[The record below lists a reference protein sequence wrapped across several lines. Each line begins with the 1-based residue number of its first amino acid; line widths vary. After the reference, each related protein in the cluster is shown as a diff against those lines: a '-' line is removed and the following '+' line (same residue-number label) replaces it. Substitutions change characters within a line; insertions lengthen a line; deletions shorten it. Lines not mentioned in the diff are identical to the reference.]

1 MATGL
6 TIAMILATPGTG
18 WGGME
23 KHTAEL
29 AAALADRGH
38 RVHVLAHPAYQSR
51 FSVAVTVQPLPL
63 HLGRRNPWLRF
74 RVQRTLRSIRPDV
87 THAQGNKAAGL
98 LGRARHFAGATLGT
112 VHGTKTSHK
121 AFARLNGVI
130 AVSADILAALPHRN
144 KRLIHN
150 GLAPATINQGPTG
163 TLIPMPDD
171 RPVLLAAGRLEPVKQ
186 FDRLVQAWVDARAPG
201 TLVILGEGS
210 ERARLTALISRLG
223 LEDRILLPGFET
235 NTAAWLKAASACLI
249 SSQREGFPYIL
260 VESLLARCPV
270 LATPVGGVREFLPPD
285 CIADSDSIAD
295 LSRLISEH
303 VHSLQALANHQTAAF
318 ERAARTLTLEA
329 MVTATEQYYRQLIA
343 DASPAKSSPAPQ

>member
-1 MATGL
+1 MDTGL

-29 AAALADRGH
+29 AAALAGRGH
-38 RVHVLAHPAYQSR
+38 RIHVLAHPAYLLQ
-51 FSVAVTVQPLPL
+51 FAAAITVHPLPL

-74 RVQRTLRSIRPDV
+74 RVQRTLRSIRPDI
-87 THAQGNKAAGL
+87 THAQGNKAASL
-98 LGRARHFAGATLGT
+98 LSRTQKFAGVTLGT
-112 VHGTKTSHK
+112 VHGTKTSHR
-121 AFARLNGVI
+121 AFAGLDGVI

-150 GLAPATINQGPTG
+150 GLIPATTNHGTTG
-163 TLIPMPDD
+163 TTIPIPDD

-186 FDRLVQAWVDARAPG
+186 FDRLIQAWIDARVAG

-210 ERARLTALISRLG
+210 QRGRLTALIRKLEV
-223 LEDRILLPGFET
+223 EDRVLLPGFET
-235 NTAAWLKAASACLI
+235 NTGAWLKAASACVI

-270 LATPVGGVREFLPPD
+270 LATPVSGVREFLPLD
-285 CIADSDSIAD
+285 CIANSDSTAD
-295 LSRLISEH
+295 LSRLISQH
-303 VHSLQALANHQTAAF
+303 AHSLHALANHQTAAF
-318 ERAARTLTLEA
+318 ERAAHILSQEA
-329 MVTATEQYYRQLIA
+329 MVTATAQFYHQLIA
-343 DASPAKSSPAPQ
+343 DASPAGSSPAPR

>member
-1 MATGL
+1 MDTGL

-23 KHTAEL
+23 KHTAGL
-29 AAALADRGH
+29 AAALAARGH
-38 RVHVLAHPAYQSR
+38 RVHALAHPAYLSQ
-51 FSVAVTVQPLPL
+51 FGATVTVHPLPL

-74 RVQRTLRSIRPDV
+74 RIQRTLRSIRPDI
-87 THAQGNKAAGL
+87 THAQGNKAASL
-98 LGRARHFAGATLGT
+98 LGRTRQFAGATLGT

-121 AFARLNGVI
+121 AFAGLDGVI

-144 KRLIHN
+144 KHLIHN
-150 GLAPATINQGPTG
+150 GLAPTATNEAATD
-163 TLIPMPDD
+163 TLIPIPDD

-186 FDRLVQAWVDARAPG
+186 FDRLIQAWVDARVAG

-210 ERARLTALISRLG
+210 ERGRLTALIKSLG
-223 LEDRILLPGFET
+223 VKDRVLLPGFES
-235 NTAAWLKAASACLI
+235 NTGAWLKAASACVI

-270 LATPVGGVREFLPPD
+270 LATPVSGVREFLPPD

-295 LSRLISEH
+295 LSRLISQH
-303 VHSLQALANHQTAAF
+303 VHSLRALANQQTAAF
-318 ERAARTLTLEA
+318 ERAAHSLTQEA
-329 MVTATEQYYRQLIA
+329 MVTATEHFYRQLIA
-343 DASPAKSSPAPQ
+343 DAAPAGSSSAPR